1 MKRALQNLAHRWM
14 IISEIHLLPLKTN
27 NYKQMKNLILI
38 FVIATLFS
46 CQSNTTKT
54 TENFEVKRGTNL
66 AHWLSQSRQR
76 GAEREKFI
84 TKQDIRDIA
93 EMGFDH
99 VRLPID
105 EEQMWDE
112 NGNRHDDA
120 FQIMVNCI
128 DWSIEN
134 NMRVIVDLHI
144 LRSHHFNAE
153 EKPLWTDPA
162 EQEKFYDLWRDL
174 SKTLI
179 KYPNSLVAYELMNE
193 AVADE
198 PELWNNLV
206 ANAVKAI
213 REIEP
218 GRTIVIGSNKW
229 QQVQTF
235 DFLKIPENDKNILL
249 SFHFYEPFLLTHYNA
264 SWTGLKGYTG
274 PVHYPGTIL
283 TQEEFDEL
291 PAEMQ
296 DISKNWVNKK
306 FNNAWILE
314 QWQKPIQKAK
324 KMGLPLYCGEFG
336 IITGPPKKE
345 MLNWYSDMINLF
357 EETGIGY
364 ANWNYKS
371 GNFGLIDG
379 NGKRNEELIKIV

>member
-1 MKRALQNLAHRWM
+1 MYQYLNHPIMKSFILLVFA
-14 IISEIHLLPLKTN
+14 IVFISFKSTPQKKVNEFI
-27 NYKQMKNLILI
+27 
-38 FVIATLFS
+38 
-46 CQSNTTKT
+46 
-54 TENFEVKRGTNL
+54 VKRGTNV
-66 AHWLSQSRQR
+66 AHLLSQSAKR
-76 GAEREKFI
+76 GAERKRFI
-84 TKQDIRDIA
+84 TKQDFREIA
-93 EMGFDH
+93 KMGFDH

-105 EEQMWDE
+105 EEQMWNK
-112 NGNRHDDA
+112 NGSRHNDA
-120 FQIMVNCI
+120 FQILKNCI

-134 NMRVIVDLHI
+134 NLRVIVDLHI
-144 LRSHHFNAE
+144 LRSHHFNSDV
-153 EKPLWTDPA
+153 KPLWTDPA

-179 KYPNSLVAYELMNE
+179 KYPNSSVAYELMNE
-193 AVADE
+193 AVADD

-218 GRTIVIGSNKW
+218 ERTIVIGSNKW

-235 DFLKIPENDKNILL
+235 DVLKVPKNDKNILL

-264 SWTGLKGYTG
+264 SWTNLKGYTG

-283 TQEEFDEL
+283 TQEEFDKL

-296 DISKNWVNKK
+296 DISKRWVNKK
-306 FNNAWILE
+306 FDKKWILE

-324 KMGLPLYCGEFG
+324 KLGLPLYCGEFG
-336 IITGPPKKE
+336 INVGPHQKD
-345 MLNWYSDMINLF
+345 MLNWYSDMIKLF
-357 EETGIGY
+357 EGTGIGY

-379 NGKRNEELIKIV
+379 DGKPNAELIKIVSGN

>member
-1 MKRALQNLAHRWM
+1 
-14 IISEIHLLPLKTN
+14 
-27 NYKQMKNLILI
+27 MKNII
-38 FVIATLFS
+38 FLFIIVTLFS

-54 TENFEVKRGTNL
+54 TEKFEVKRGTNL
-66 AHWLSQSRQR
+66 AHWLSQSDKR

-84 TKQDIRDIA
+84 TKLDIKDIA

-105 EEQMWDE
+105 EEQMWNE

-128 DWSIEN
+128 NWCAEYN
-134 NMRVIVDLHI
+134 LRVIVDLHI

-193 AVADE
+193 AVADD
-198 PELWNNLV
+198 PELWNNLG

-218 GRTIVIGSNKW
+218 ERTIVIGSNKW

-235 DFLKIPENDKNILL
+235 DVLKIPKNDKNILL

-264 SWTGLKGYTG
+264 SWTDLKGYTG

-283 TQEEFDEL
+283 SQEEFDKL

-306 FNNAWILE
+306 IDKAWILE

-324 KMGLPLYCGEFG
+324 ILGLPLYCGEFG
-336 IITGPPKKE
+336 IITGPPQKE

-357 EETGIGY
+357 EENGIGY

-371 GNFGLIDG
+371 GSFGLVDG
-379 NGKRNEELIKIV
+379 DGVPNEELIKIVSGK

>member
-1 MKRALQNLAHRWM
+1 
-14 IISEIHLLPLKTN
+14 
-27 NYKQMKNLILI
+27 MKNLVLI
-38 FVIATLFS
+38 FFIVTLFS

-54 TENFEVKRGTNL
+54 TEKFEVKRGTNV
-66 AHWLSQSRQR
+66 AHWLSQSEKR

-84 TKQDIRDIA
+84 TKQDIQNIA

-105 EEQMWDE
+105 EEQMWDK

-120 FQIMVNCI
+120 FQIMINCI
-128 DWSIEN
+128 DWCAEN
-134 NMRVIVDLHI
+134 NLRVIVDLHI
-144 LRSHHFNAE
+144 LRSHHFNLD
-153 EKPLWTDPA
+153 EKPLWTDVA
-162 EQEKFYDLWRDL
+162 EQKKFYNLWRDL

-193 AVADE
+193 AVADD

-213 REIEP
+213 RKIEP
-218 GRTIVIGSNKW
+218 ERTIVIGSNKW

-235 DFLKIPENDKNILL
+235 DVLKIPENDRNILL

-264 SWTGLKGYTG
+264 GWTNLKGYTG
-274 PVHYPGTIL
+274 PVHYPGVIL
-283 TQEEFDEL
+283 SQEEFDKL
-291 PAEMQ
+291 PAELQ
-296 DISKNWVNKK
+296 DISKRWVNKK
-306 FNNAWILE
+306 FDRKWILE

-324 KMGLPLYCGEFG
+324 KLDLPLYCGEFG
-336 IITGPPKKE
+336 INVGPHKKD
-345 MLNWYSDMINLF
+345 MLNWYSDMIKLF

-371 GNFGLIDG
+371 DNFGLIDG
-379 NGKRNEELIKIV
+379 NGKQNKELIRIVSGK